1 MNRKK
6 ILSAVS
12 ALALIAASVNGSF
25 ITAKAEGETTTPAE
39 YTVQG
44 GTTSF
49 ASYIIMDQA
58 ASTPV
63 ESIHYSIEPYGTDTT
78 GNITIKSGSMGATVG
93 NAEFTIASPTYTAA
107 QDAVIESNHVLNGTT
122 IKDNVTVLTGQKYAR
137 ANVQVDLRNITFN
150 NVGQFDFLIKQTAGT
165 DPAMTYDATPMMM
178 RVFVVYNTTATGA
191 TATDKSLVI
200 GGYVMY
206 TASAVTDTTTGQITS
221 YTVNDGGTNKTT
233 NTKASGF
240 VNNYN
245 VKTLEIAKTVT
256 GNQASHD
263 EYFEFDVDIKN
274 ALQPGYMY
282 AVNIKN
288 ADALTTIN
296 GLSTT
301 AHTNRDFIEAN
312 ATGEATEKFWLHNG
326 QHIIITNLPV
336 GTSYTVNEN
345 KAQVVDKEKY
355 TATAVITGDTING
368 KVAIADTASEILQ
381 SGVYSNVTES
391 QDQLTEIWTF
401 IMVTS
406 KTTAKIQTHTYTR
419 TSTDGQYIEN
429 TAVTG
434 EKTYTISQTSATT
447 INFKN
452 AEDNTSADYT
462 LSTNPETLSKIV
474 DGTTVV
480 YTAGTGEEQKP
491 KYVEEVIPT
500 TDGKAITLDTSN
512 LMMTDTYITDN
523 TVITYNNAKTGTV
536 PTGIITTT
544 APYAAVVLAGFCGLL
559 IFAKKRK
566 KQEEE

>member
-58 ASTPV
+58 ASTPK
-63 ESIHYSIEPYGTDTT
+63 ESIDYSIEPYGTDTT
-78 GNITIKSGSMGATVG
+78 NNITIKSGSEGAKVG
-93 NAEFTIASPTYTAA
+93 TAEFTIASPTYTAA

-137 ANVQVDLRNITFN
+137 ANVKVDLTNITFD
-150 NVGQFDFLIKQTAGT
+150 NVGQFDFLIKQTAGA

-178 RVFVVYNTTATGA
+178 RVFVVYNTTANGA
-191 TATDKSLVI
+191 TTTDKSLLI

-245 VKTLEIAKTVT
+245 VKALTIAKTVT

-274 ALQPGYMY
+274 TLQPGYMY

-312 ATGEATEKFWLHNG
+312 ATDEATEKFWLHNG

-368 KVAIADTASEILQ
+368 KVAIADTASKILQ
-381 SGVYSNVTES
+381 SGVYFNVTES
-391 QDQLTEIWTF
+391 PDQLTKTSTTI
-401 IMVTS
+401 IVTS
-406 KTTAKIQTHTYTR
+406 NKAASIQTYTYTR
-419 TSTDGQYIEN
+419 TSTSDEYP
-429 TAVTG
+429 TSPATSV
-434 EKTYTISQTSATT
+434 KTYNISQTSATT